1 MPDLAGLTGED
12 GTFAMATNGAGRYVV
27 AVHADGFVPARVEVT
42 VGPDDESAEL
52 RVDLVPERTP
62 PRSSRSS

>member
-1 MPDLAGLTGED
+1 MG
-12 GTFAMATNGAGRYVV
+12 TNGAGRYVV
-27 AVHADGFVPARVEVT
+27 AVHADGFVPARVVVT
-42 VGPDDESAEL
+42 VGPDDDSADL